1 MIRWFRALLS
11 GGRRTAGRGH
21 HHRPVEAPAETTAP
35 DPTTAEASRTGPA
48 ERRQVAALPWRRGPD
63 GLEILLVT
71 SRETRRWV
79 TPKGGR
85 MAGKT
90 DAEAAA
96 QEALEEAGV
105 EGVVGD
111 RPLGSFRYLKV
122 LKRRAARWCAVDLYG
137 LEVTVEH
144 ADWQE
149 RAERERVWLPR
160 EEAARRV
167 DEPDLQALITAFRP

>member
-1 MIRWFRALLS
+1 MTRWLRARLP
-11 GGRRTAGRGH
+11 GYRRPAGRDRHHRLVQTHDGRTASAPPAR
-21 HHRPVEAPAETTAP
+21 EAPGA
-35 DPTTAEASRTGPA
+35 GPA
-48 ERRQVAALPWRRGPD
+48 ERRQVAALPWRRGPQ
-63 GLEILLVT
+63 GIEILLVT

-90 DAEAAA
+90 DAQAAA
-96 QEALEEAGV
+96 REALEEAGV

-111 RPLGSFRYLKV
+111 RPLGRFRYLKV
-122 LKRRAARWCAVDLYG
+122 LKRRAARWCAVDLYD
-137 LEVTVEH
+137 LEVTIEH
-144 ADWQE
+144 PDWQE

-167 DEPDLQALITAFRP
+167 DEPDLQALIAAFEP

>member
-1 MIRWFRALLS
+1 M
-11 GGRRTAGRGH
+11 TAAA
-21 HHRPVEAPAETTAP
+21 APGAE
-35 DPTTAEASRTGPA
+35 RA
-48 ERRQVAALPWRRGPD
+48 ERRQVAALPWRHGPD
-63 GLEILLVT
+63 GVEILLIT

-85 MAGKT
+85 MSGKT

-105 EGVVGD
+105 EGAISE

-122 LKRRAARWCAVDLYG
+122 LKRRASRWCAVDLYG

-144 ADWQE
+144 TDWQE
-149 RAERERVWLPR
+149 RDERERVWVPR
-160 EEAARRV
+160 DEAARMV
-167 DEPDLQALITAFRP
+167 DEPDLQALIAGFDPEVGLTAPGSRGTGAKGASRSASGWLSWRRWLRL

>member
-1 MIRWFRALLS
+1 M
-11 GGRRTAGRGH
+11 TAG
-21 HHRPVEAPAETTAP
+21 PPAPE
-35 DPTTAEASRTGPA
+35 DRA
-48 ERRQVAALPWRRGPD
+48 ERLQVAALPWRRGPD
-63 GLEILLVT
+63 GVEILLVT

-85 MAGKT
+85 MTGKT

-105 EGVVGD
+105 EGVVSPT
-111 RPLGSFRYLKV
+111 PLGSFRYLKV
-122 LKRRAARWCAVDLYG
+122 LKRRAPRWCVVDLYG

-149 RAERERVWLPR
+149 RGERERLWLPR
-160 EEAARRV
+160 DTAANWV
-167 DEPDLQALITAFRP
+167 DEPDLKALIAAFEP

>member
-1 MIRWFRALLS
+1 MDETL
-11 GGRRTAGRGH
+11 
-21 HHRPVEAPAETTAP
+21 PPAE
-35 DPTTAEASRTGPA
+35 RA
-48 ERRQVAALPWRRGPD
+48 ERRQVAALPWRRGAQ
-63 GLEILLVT
+63 GVEILLVT

-85 MAGKT
+85 MTGKT

-105 EGVVGD
+105 EGRVTD

-122 LKRRAARWCAVDLYG
+122 LKRRAPRWCTVDLYG

-144 ADWQE
+144 PDWQE
-149 RAERERVWLPR
+149 REERERVWLTL

-167 DEPDLQALITAFRP
+167 DEPDLRALIAGFERGGDPASSPSGGTGAKAAARSASRWWSWRRWLRL